1 MPKRQRRKPKAD
13 LFVPAIMIIT
23 AIGYV
28 LANAPAIQLHMRILI
43 AAILNLY
50 APQIIPVWA

>member
-1 MPKRQRRKPKAD
+1 MRKRYRTKPKAD
-13 LFVPAIMIIT
+13 LFVPAIIIT
-23 AIGYV
+23 AAIGYG
-28 LANAPAIQLHMRILI
+28 LGSAPAIQLHVRILI